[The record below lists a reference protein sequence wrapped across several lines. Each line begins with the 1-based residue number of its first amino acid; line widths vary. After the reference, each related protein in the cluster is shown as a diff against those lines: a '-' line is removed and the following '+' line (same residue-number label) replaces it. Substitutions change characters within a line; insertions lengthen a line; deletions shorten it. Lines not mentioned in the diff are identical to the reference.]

1 MAEALPGVQLVA
13 ESVVELV
20 VINAKTV
27 SDLMACNIH
36 FRCIYELAVKHYST
50 VVAVLKGRSR

>member
-13 ESVVELV
+13 ESAVELV
-20 VINAKTV
+20 AINANTV

-36 FRCIYELAVKHYST
+36 FCCIYELAVKRYST